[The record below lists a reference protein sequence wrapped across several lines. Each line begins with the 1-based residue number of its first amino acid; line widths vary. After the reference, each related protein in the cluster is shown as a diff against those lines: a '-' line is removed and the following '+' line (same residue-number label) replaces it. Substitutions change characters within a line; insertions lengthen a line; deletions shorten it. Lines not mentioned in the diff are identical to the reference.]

1 MSNLIEFKET
11 NNELNVSRMG
21 GKSFLPQD
29 VEWPTNPNGEKLT
42 LILSLP
48 TNFLNSNFQ
57 FNYPK
62 DKVISVFTT
71 YNTEDYFLDSIVYHG
86 DIEELKNIKGGFTKV
101 ILHSI
106 GLPRNDSD
114 FLIPARKI
122 EIGKKIDKSS
132 DYCGSLFGK
141 EPVFLQKEELELG
154 SYQFCMQIYGGDF
167 PEDFQDIFYLSDS
180 VGYLFL
186 SKEGNLNDAGL
197 FFTQCS

>member
-1 MSNLIEFKET
+1 MSNLIKFEKVD
-11 NNELNVSRMG
+11 NELNILRIG
-21 GKSFLPQD
+21 GKSFLPCD
-29 VEWPTNPNGEKLT
+29 MKWPVNPNGEKLT
-42 LILSLP
+42 LIFSLP
-48 TNFLNSNFQ
+48 TNFLNSSLQ

-62 DKVISVFTT
+62 DKIISVFTT

-86 DIEELKNIKGGFTKV
+86 DIEELKNIKKGFTKV

-106 GLPRNDSD
+106 GSPRNDSN

-122 EIGKKIDKSS
+122 IIGKKINESN
-132 DYCGSLFGK
+132 DYCGSLFGTN
-141 EPVFLQKEELELG
+141 PVFLQKEKLELD

-167 PEDFQDIFYLSDS
+167 PEEFQDIFYLNDS

-186 SKEGNLNDAGL
+186 SKEGNLNDIGL